1 MVSLLNIEY
10 SIPVF
15 DNLTI
20 GMSISGGDVMDIIRL
35 GRSIVTGKNLLWWVI
50 LP

>member
-15 DNLTI
+15 DTLTI
-20 GMSISGGDVMDIIRL
+20 GLSLNGCDIMNMVIL
-35 GRSIVTGKNLLWWVI
+35 VRSIVTGKNLLWWVI
-50 LP
+50 